1 MAGRFRGDLLAR
13 AREAAGQSQ
22 SELALAIGV
31 STAERIARWERGEE
45 QPRPQFIPLLGE
57 LVAVAPIELLD
68 GDPKSPDL
76 ARLRLAAG
84 LTVVELAE
92 RVGLSKMTY
101 NRIERGTPVQRLSP
115 DTVKA
120 LAKTLNVPVGVA
132 EGLLPQRG

>member
-1 MAGRFRGDLLAR
+1 MAGRFRGYVLAQ
-13 AREAAGQSQ
+13 AREEAGRSQ

-45 QPRPQFIPLLGE
+45 QPRPQFIPLLADV
-57 LVAVAPIELLD
+57 VAVAPIELLD
-68 GDPKSPDL
+68 GDPEKPDL

-101 NRIERGTPVQRLSP
+101 NRIERGTPVQTLSP

-120 LAKTLNVPVGVA
+120 LAATLNVPVDVA
-132 EGLLPQRG
+132 EGLLPEHG